1 MPATTFHVVLTR
13 RAPQRRAGLEELLFK
28 VAADSE
34 CQAIERL
41 VESAMYRP
49 NGQPIVDV
57 TVQRPVRGLHAGRVL
72 DQIQ

>member
-1 MPATTFHVVLTR
+1 MAATTFHVILTR
-13 RAPQRRAGLEELLFK
+13 RTPQRSGDLEALLFK
-28 VAADSE
+28 VSADSE

-49 NGQPIVDV
+49 NGQPILDV
-57 TVQRPVRGLHAGRVL
+57 RVQKPVRVHAGRVL